1 MRRCAVEK
9 VTVAAVQAAPVF
21 LDRDATVE
29 KACALVD
36 EAAHQ
41 GARLV
46 VFPETFIP
54 AYPDWAWRL
63 TPWELRASVLYG
75 RLFDQA
81 VVIGGRAT
89 EVLGGAARRNGC
101 YLSIGVTERE
111 DRGSTLY
118 DTQLCFGPD
127 GALIRRHRKLTST
140 GAERLVWGVGD
151 GSTLTGVDTPFGRL
165 GGLTAWENYM
175 PLARSALYAEGIDV
189 YLAPTWDS
197 SDVWTSTLRHIAKEG
212 RVYVIGVNSCIRA
225 SDVPSDVPFWDEI
238 YNNDDWLAT
247 GNTAIVG
254 PEGEILAGP
263 VTDNEGIVYAEIDA
277 AHARAS
283 RHQFDPVGRNGR
295 PDVFRLQVDFTSQ
308 AQVRFSGAPETL
320 PPTP

>member
-1 MRRCAVEK
+1 MEK

-29 KACALVD
+29 KACALMD
-36 EAAHQ
+36 EAARQ

-46 VFPETFIP
+46 VFPETFVP
-54 AYPDWAWRL
+54 AYPDWVWRL
-63 TPWELRASVLYG
+63 TPWEVRASVLYA

-81 VVIGGRAT
+81 VVAGGRAT

-111 DRGSTLY
+111 ERGSTLY
-118 DTQLCFGPD
+118 DTQLCFAPD
-127 GALIRRHRKLTST
+127 GELIGRHRKLTST

-151 GSTLTGVDTPFGRL
+151 GSALSGVDTPFGRL

-175 PLARSALYAEGIDV
+175 PLARSALYAQAIDI

-212 RVYVIGVNSCIRA
+212 RVYVVGVNSCIRA
-225 SDVPSDVPFWDEI
+225 SDVPSNVPFRDEI
-238 YNNDDWLAT
+238 YNGDDWLAT

-254 PEGEILAGP
+254 PEGEVLAGP
-263 VTDNEGIVYAEIDA
+263 VAEEERIVYAEIDA
-277 AHARAS
+277 ELARAS
-283 RHQFDPVGRNGR
+283 RHQFDPVGHNAR
-295 PDVFRLQVDFTSQ
+295 PDVFRLEVDFTSK
-308 AQVRFSGAPETL
+308 APVRFSAEPGA
-320 PPTP
+320 

>member
-1 MRRCAVEK
+1 MEK

-21 LDRDATVE
+21 LARDATVE

-36 EAAHQ
+36 EAARQ

-54 AYPDWAWRL
+54 TYPDWVWRL
-63 TPWELRASVLYG
+63 TPWELRASALYA
-75 RLFDQA
+75 RFFDEA
-81 VVIGGRAT
+81 VVVGGRAT

-111 DRGSTLY
+111 PRGSTLY

-127 GALIRRHRKLTST
+127 GELISRHRKLTST
-140 GAERLVWGVGD
+140 GAERLVWGLGD

-175 PLARSALYAEGIDV
+175 PLARSALYAQVIDV

-225 SDVPSDVPFWDEI
+225 SDVPPDVPFRDEI
-238 YNNDDWLAT
+238 YDDDAWLAT
-247 GNTAIVG
+247 GNTAIIG
-254 PEGEILAGP
+254 PEGDLLAGP
-263 VTDNEGIVYAEIDA
+263 VAEEERILYAEIDA
-277 AHARAS
+277 THARAS
-283 RHQFDPVGRNGR
+283 RHQFDPVGHNAR
-295 PDVFRLQVDFTSQ
+295 PDVFRLQVDFTPQ
-308 AQVRFSGAPETL
+308 APVQFSGEL
-320 PPTP
+320 GS

>member
-1 MRRCAVEK
+1 MEK

-36 EAAHQ
+36 EAARQ

-46 VFPETFIP
+46 VFPETFVP
-54 AYPDWAWRL
+54 AYPDWVWRL
-63 TPWELRASVLYG
+63 TPWEVRASVLYA

-81 VVIGGRAT
+81 VVAGGRAT

-111 DRGSTLY
+111 ERGSTLY
-118 DTQLCFGPD
+118 DSQLCFAPD
-127 GALIRRHRKLTST
+127 GELIARHRKLTST

-151 GSTLTGVDTPFGRL
+151 GSTLSGVDAPFGRL
-165 GGLTAWENYM
+165 GGLTGWENYM
-175 PLARSALYAEGIDV
+175 PLARSALYAQAIDV

-212 RVYVIGVNSCIRA
+212 RVYVVGVNSCIRA
-225 SDVPSDVPFWDEI
+225 SDVPSNVPFRDEI
-238 YNNDDWLAT
+238 YDGDDWLAT

-254 PEGEILAGP
+254 PEGEVLAGP
-263 VTDNEGIVYAEIDA
+263 VAVQERIVYAEIDA
-277 AHARAS
+277 DLARAS
-283 RHQFDPVGRNGR
+283 RHQFDPVGHNSR
-295 PDVFRLQVDFTSQ
+295 PDVFRLEVDFTSK
-308 AQVRFSGAPETL
+308 AQVRFSPEPGA
-320 PPTP
+320 